1 MQVIDRLVILRLSLL
16 LTYFISISETF
27 GSILGYF
34 FQPIVFQQW
43 FSLLGALFNFMVSAL
58 TFISIPIRLLCSV
71 VSSLLL
77 LSVEVVRPVFTL
89 ILELLR
95 LVLSLVKL
103 IFYVPSISIMK
114 ILTLFKDAVL
124 GFVMLIKQLK
134 TYVMPLANT

>member
-1 MQVIDRLVILRLSLL
+1 M
-16 LTYFISISETF
+16 
-27 GSILGYF
+27 
-34 FQPIVFQQW
+34 
-43 FSLLGALFNFMVSAL
+43 
-58 TFISIPIRLLCSV
+58 
-71 VSSLLL
+71 LL

>member
-1 MQVIDRLVILRLSLL
+1 MI
-16 LTYFISISETF
+16 
-27 GSILGYF
+27 
-34 FQPIVFQQW
+34 
-43 FSLLGALFNFMVSAL
+43 SAL

-114 ILTLFKDAVL
+114 ILTLFKDAVV
-124 GFVMLIKQLK
+124 GFLMLIKQLK